1 MIRRPPKSTRTDTL
15 FPDTTLFRSNLH
27 EAPGEQITAEGH
39 AGHSGYLK
47 KDAFMPSAKIGP
59 CIGGRGRSPCPD
71 GGDTL
76 VNPLIDDRAVLVKRD
91 EVRTGDDAGYT
102 LAGDEYVAAPFGADD
117 PYLDAV
123 KKGVTA
129 RMREFG

>member
-1 MIRRPPKSTRTDTL
+1 M
-15 FPDTTLFRSNLH
+15 
-27 EAPGEQITAEGH
+27 TAEGH
-39 AGHSGYLK
+39 AGHSGDLK

-91 EVRTGDDAGYT
+91 EVRTGDDEGYI
-102 LAGDEYVAAPFGADD
+102 LAADEYVAAPFGAAD
-117 PYLDAV
+117 PFLAAV
-123 KKGVTA
+123 KKVVPA
-129 RMREFG
+129 RLRELGCSLEHI

>member
-39 AGHSGYLK
+39 AGHSGDLK

-91 EVRTGDDAGYT
+91 EVRTGDEDRKST
-102 LAGDEYVAAPFGADD
+102 RLNSSH
-117 PYLDAV
+117 
-123 KKGVTA
+123 
-129 RMREFG
+129 